1 MGTHPIFESDF
12 DCLTDMVVDKYEQ
25 YFKDH
30 SRVKEFAG
38 HSGKVHTVAWSADGK
53 RLASGSLDKTACVFT
68 LDKDRLVKENS
79 YKGHGDAVDQLV
91 WHPTNPLLFATASGD
106 KTVRIWDV
114 RTAKAAA
121 TINTKGENLNIS
133 WSPKGETI
141 AVGNKDDLISFI
153 DCKNYKI
160 RLEKQFKF
168 EVNEIC
174 WNNDGDYFFLTT
186 GLGTLQVMTY
196 PEVSKIDELEAHT
209 ANCIAIQFSSC
220 GKWFA
225 VGGAD
230 AIVSIWDAYEYIPVR
245 TISRLEWPVR
255 TLSFSHN
262 GKLLA
267 AASEDHVI
275 DISHVETGKQV
286 ASVPTDNPTFAVAW
300 HPSKLLLAYTC
311 DDKDK
316 YHKERDAGTVK
327 LFGLAKE

>member
-1 MGTHPIFESDF
+1 M
-12 DCLTDMVVDKYEQ
+12 VDKYQQ

-91 WHPTNPLLFATASGD
+91 WHPTNPQLFATASGD
-106 KTVRIWDV
+106 KTVRVWDV
-114 RTAKAAA
+114 RTGKAAA
-121 TINTKGENLNIS
+121 TVPTKGENLNIT

-153 DCKNYKI
+153 DCKSFKI
-160 RLEKQFKF
+160 KAEKQFKF

-174 WNNDGDYFFLTT
+174 WDNSGNNFFLTT
-186 GLGTLQVMTY
+186 GLGTVQVLDY
-196 PEVSKIDELEAHT
+196 PGLKKIDELEAHT
-209 ANCIAIQFSSC
+209 ANCIAIQFSNC
-220 GKWFA
+220 GKFFA

-230 AIVSIWDAYEYIPVR
+230 AIVSIWDAEEFCPIR
-245 TISRLEWPVR
+245 TMSRLEWPVR
-255 TLSFSHN
+255 TLSFSYN
-262 GKLLA
+262 SGLLA
-267 AASEDHVI
+267 AASEDHII
-275 DISHVETGKQV
+275 DICNVHTGNSV
-286 ASVPTDNPTFAVAW
+286 AQVPTDNPTFSVAW
-300 HPSKLLLAYTC
+300 HPTKLLLAYTC

-316 YHKERDAGTVK
+316 YHKDRDAGTVK
-327 LFGLAKE
+327 LFGLLKDKE